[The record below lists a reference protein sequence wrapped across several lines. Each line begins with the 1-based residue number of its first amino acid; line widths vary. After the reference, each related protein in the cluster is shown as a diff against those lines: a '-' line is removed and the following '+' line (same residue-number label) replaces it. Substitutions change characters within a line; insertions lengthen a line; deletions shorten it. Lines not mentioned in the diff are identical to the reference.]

1 MHCSRPDIRCPLFQE
16 PQFMKPQTPMSRL
29 DDMLERYGECCTQA
43 KAARILSK
51 STRTITRML
60 DDGRL
65 RRVETSVDVR
75 SIVEYLERP
84 KEINHE
90 VRVQKKSQKTV
101 RRWDNFA
108 RPK

>member
-1 MHCSRPDIRCPLFQE
+1 
-16 PQFMKPQTPMSRL
+16 
-29 DDMLERYGECCTQA
+29 MLERYGECCKQA

-65 RRVETSVDVR
+65 RRVDTSVDVR
-75 SIVEYLERP
+75 SIFEYLERP
-84 KEINHE
+84 QEINHE

-101 RRWDNFA
+101 RRWDSFA